1 MNREFREKL
10 NDLKYEKV
18 YIIIQCMQIKT
29 ITNISFLIYKP
40 VKIQMAQ
47 AHSYTVNGNTKWHF
61 PSWEEL
67 AN

>member
-1 MNREFREKL
+1 
-10 NDLKYEKV
+10 
-18 YIIIQCMQIKT
+18 MQIKT

-61 PSWEEL
+61 PSWEEFGKL
-67 AN
+67 ENYTLIFPLIQ